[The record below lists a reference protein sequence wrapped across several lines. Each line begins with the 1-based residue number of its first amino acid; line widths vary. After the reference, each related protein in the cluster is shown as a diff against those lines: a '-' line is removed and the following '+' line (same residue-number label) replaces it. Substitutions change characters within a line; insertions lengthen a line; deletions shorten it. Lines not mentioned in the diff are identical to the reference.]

1 MHQNDL
7 NKSQVGY
14 TALMQDIQRVYM
26 VGIGGIGMSALAQLF
41 LHQGA
46 RVSGSDRSESP
57 TTEMLKN
64 RGIKVLIGQSASHV
78 PEDAQVLIYS
88 DAVPHE
94 HEERVR
100 GRELGMPELSYFEAL
115 GAVAKDKRVVAIS
128 GTHGKTTT
136 TAMLAKILI
145 DAGCDPTVIVGSIVP
160 EWGSNF
166 RAPSNSS
173 GQAAGGLFVVEACEY
188 RKHFLV
194 FNPEV
199 LVITNI
205 EWDHTDFF
213 KTPEE
218 FTAAFDEAK
227 KQANLVI
234 DASNYSKESVPELLV
249 PGEFNKD
256 NARAA
261 KAAAR
266 VIAPQISEAVIDAS
280 LSSYKGTW
288 RRFEYKGKTASGADL
303 YDDYA
308 HHPTEIA
315 KTLEAARE
323 KFPNK
328 KLVVF
333 FHPHLYSR
341 TRDLFD
347 DFVSALA
354 AADYAYILPVFAARE
369 PFDPS
374 VSNEALAEAI
384 NKKGGNAAAV
394 ANMEETAKK
403 LAELG
408 PDTVAFTM
416 GAGDVYKAGEMAL
429 KK

>member
-1 MHQNDL
+1 MT
-7 NKSQVGY
+7 S
-14 TALMQDIQRVYM
+14 MQDIQRVYM

-46 RVSGSDRSESP
+46 RVSGSDRSLSP

-64 RGIKVLIGQSASHV
+64 RGIEVLIGQSASHV
-78 PEDAQVLIYS
+78 PEDAQILIYS
-88 DAVPHE
+88 DAVPHD

-100 GRELGMPELSYFEAL
+100 GRELGIPELSYFEAL
-115 GAVAKDKRVVAIS
+115 GRVAEGKRVVAIS

-136 TAMLAKILI
+136 TAMLGKILI
-145 DAGCDPTVIVGSIVP
+145 DTGCDPTVIVGSIVS

-166 RAPSNSS
+166 RAGNSD
-173 GQAAGGLFVVEACEY
+173 LFVVEACEY

-213 KTPEE
+213 KTADE
-218 FTAAFDEAK
+218 FVAAFEEVKKKAK
-227 KQANLVI
+227 VVI
-234 DASNYSKESVPELLV
+234 DVSFYGKESVPELLV

-266 VIAPQISEAVIDAS
+266 AVAPHISDTAIDTALAS
-280 LSSYKGTW
+280 FRGTW
-288 RRFEYKGKTASGADL
+288 RRFEFKGKTAHGAEV

-308 HHPTEIA
+308 HHPTEM
-315 KTLEAARE
+315 KRTLEAARE

-341 TRDLFD
+341 TRDLFAG
-347 DFVSALA
+347 FVSALA
-354 AADYAYILPVFAARE
+354 AADRVYILPVFAARE
-369 PFDPS
+369 AFDPS

-384 NKKGGNAAAV
+384 NKKGGHAAAV
-394 ANMEETAKK
+394 ADMEETAKK
-403 LAELG
+403 ITELG
-408 PDTVAFTM
+408 SDTVAFTM

>member
-1 MHQNDL
+1 MPAP
-7 NKSQVGY
+7 KK
-14 TALMQDIQRVYM
+14 IYM
-26 VGIGGIGMSALAQLF
+26 VGIGGIGMSALAQWYAW
-41 LHQGA
+41 QGA
-46 RVSGSDRSESP
+46 QVLGSDREESP
-57 TTEMLKN
+57 TTRMLVQK
-64 RGIKVLIGQSASHV
+64 GIVVYIGQHASQV
-78 PEDAQVLIYS
+78 PADAELVVYS
-88 DAVPHE
+88 DAVPME
-94 HEERVR
+94 NPERTR
-100 GRELGMPELSYFEAL
+100 AAELHISQLNYFEAL
-115 GAVAKDKRVVAIS
+115 GKMAEDKRVVAVA

-136 TAMLAKILI
+136 TAMLGKILI
-145 DAGCDPTVIVGSIVP
+145 DADCDPTVVVGSIVE

-166 RAPSNSS
+166 RAGKSN
-173 GQAAGGLFVVEACEY
+173 LFVVEACEY

-194 FNPEV
+194 FHPEV

-205 EWDHTDFF
+205 EWDHTDYF

-218 FTAAFDEAK
+218 FTSAFDEVQSQAK
-227 KQANLVI
+227 QVI
-234 DASNYSKESVPELLV
+234 DKEKYGKEIIPVLLV

-266 VIAPQISEAVIDAS
+266 AIAPTIAETNIDAS
-280 LSSYKGTW
+280 LSAYKGTW
-288 RRFEYKGKTASGADL
+288 RRFEHKGTVPGGAEL

-308 HHPTEIA
+308 HHPTAVA
-315 KTLEAARE
+315 KTIAAARDM
-323 KFPNK
+323 FPAK
-328 KLVVF
+328 KIVVF

-347 DFVSALA
+347 EFAQALA
-354 AADYAYILPVFAARE
+354 TADDAYILPVYAARE
-369 PFDPS
+369 AFDGS

-384 NKKGGNAAAV
+384 NKKGGHAGAV
-394 ANMEETAKK
+394 ATMEETAKK

-416 GAGDVYKAGEMAL
+416 GAGDVYKAGEAAL